1 MRMHLA
7 GTCERGRMAL
17 TVLFLLT
24 LLVVLPLLF
33 LSSLLAPW
41 AGSVPA
47 TTNAGV
53 SGTEG
58 NAPGQQPI
66 LFHAASTGPWLQSL
80 STQTLFALVKGSSG
94 SLARRIEAGAE
105 ADLFLSADEK
115 WMDRLEQRGLLL
127 DGSRRVL
134 FGNRLVLVG
143 QEAAPLTW
151 TTRPSWL
158 QRLAIGDPASV
169 PVGSYAQEALRTLG
183 WWEALEPDLV
193 LSPDAAS
200 LVQNLRRGRAPY
212 GILYRSDL
220 GLAGGLH
227 LLATLP
233 QALHEP
239 IHYSVAV
246 LRRAPHR
253 AAALAALESLE
264 SPGALALARG
274 LGFETPKTASDPALM
289 ADAPIAGVRT
299 LGPILLSLQVATA
312 ATILAFLPGLFLAW
326 FLARRQF
333 VGKSLLDALLHLPLV
348 IPPVVTGYLLL
359 LLLGP
364 STPVGAFVHDRLGIH
379 LFDWKGAAIASAVMG
394 FPLFLRSARLG
405 FENVEPRLEQAASTL
420 GAGPWRVFARVSFPL
435 ALPGILTG
443 IILCFARSLG
453 EFGATIT
460 FVSLVE
466 GKTDTLP
473 LALWRETQIP
483 GGESAALRLLVVSI
497 VLALLAMIASQW
509 ITQRTLGQKG
519 RQGR

>member
-1 MRMHLA
+1 
-7 GTCERGRMAL
+7 MAL

-47 TTNAGV
+47 TPDASV
-53 SGTEG
+53 SGSEG
-58 NAPGQQPI
+58 DAPAQQPI

-80 STQTLFALVKGSSG
+80 STQTLFVLVKGSSG

-105 ADLFLSADEK
+105 ADLFLSANEE
-115 WMDRLEQRGLLL
+115 WMDRLERRGLLL

-143 QEAAPLTW
+143 QEVAPAPLTW

-169 PVGSYAQEALRTLG
+169 PVGSYAREALQTLG
-183 WWEALEPDLV
+183 WWKALDPNLV

-253 AAALAALESLE
+253 AAALAALDSLE

-274 LGFETPKTASDPALM
+274 LGFETPKTATDPALV
-289 ADAPIAGVRT
+289 ADAPAAGLPLEGVRT
-299 LGPILLSLQVATA
+299 FGPILLSLQVATA

-364 STPVGAFVHDRLGIH
+364 STPLGAFVHDRLGID